1 MNAHLTA
8 CLRSLL
14 LSIRYSEPSA
24 SLSAL
29 VLFHQL
35 VLMHRIARCVNADQ
49 YIRLMTLAAN
59 ACRYALAG
67 YKQKAVAAITQ
78 ADSAALARFIDL
90 HSRAKER

>member
-1 MNAHLTA
+1 MNTHLA
-8 CLRSLL
+8 SCLRSLL
-14 LSIRYSEPSA
+14 FAVRYSEPNV

-35 VLMHRIARCVNADQ
+35 VLMHRIARSVDADQ

-67 YKQKAVAAITQ
+67 YKQKAVDAISQT
-78 ADSAALARFIDL
+78 DSVALARFVDL
-90 HSRAKER
+90 HSPAMER